1 MSSVFSMRK
10 TATVLG
16 TATAAMALVVGAS
29 AGANAATYVNAGSD
43 TLQNVTRALT
53 TEYTSNVDPNGN
65 NWITVDAGKAAGSV
79 TTGKAACNTNYGTG
93 KNPWP
98 NGSGDGIKALLAER
112 AGTNAN
118 CLSFAR
124 SSRGPKAGTS
134 EATLTFVK
142 VAGDAITWAT
152 KKAGAPTNLTQQQ
165 VKDIYNCTITNWNQI
180 PGSTVSGVI
189 QKHIP
194 QAGSGTRQEFIDKVL
209 GGVDPTLPLG
219 GACASTVIQGAQEN
233 RGDAPE
239 ITSVDAIIPYSKA
252 AYGEQTTPAT
262 GVVNHTNGFV
272 LGNINGLAPNAT
284 GFVGNRDVF
293 YVYDGTD
300 TESDTDAIAF
310 INWAKAPAQRPIWTS
325 FGFSV

>member
-16 TATAAMALVVGAS
+16 TAAAAMALVVGSS

-53 TEYTSNVDPNGN
+53 TQYTTLGGTN

-79 TTGKAACNTNYGTG
+79 TTGKAACNTNYGAG
-93 KNPWP
+93 KSAWP
-98 NGSGDGIKALLAER
+98 NGSGDGINALLAER

-124 SSRGPKAGTS
+124 SSRGPKVGS
-134 EATLTFVK
+134 IPENSLTFTK

-152 KKAGAPTNLTQQQ
+152 KKPGVPNNLTQQQ
-165 VKDIYNCTITNWNQI
+165 IKEIYNCTITNWNQI
-180 PGSTVSGVI
+180 PGSTASGVI

-194 QAGSGTRQEFIDKVL
+194 QAGSGTRSEFIARVL
-209 GGVDPTLPLG
+209 GGADPTLPAG
-219 GACASTVIQGAQEN
+219 GACASTVIQTAQEN
-233 RGDAPE
+233 RGDAPQ
-239 ITSVDAIIPYSKA
+239 ITSIDAIIPYSKA
-252 AYGEQTTPAT
+252 AQGEQTNPAT
-262 GVVNHTNGFV
+262 GVGNHTNGFV
-272 LGNINGLAPNAT
+272 LGNIDGIAPNGA

-310 INWAKAPAQRPIWTS
+310 ITWATAPAQKAIWTS
-325 FGFSV
+325 YGFSV